1 MTTALDAYLTAEGI
15 KDADFAPLID
25 RDRSM
30 VSKLRRGIVR
40 PSIELADTIEKST
53 GGAVPIRAWLP
64 DESAQA
70 EAA

>member
-40 PSIELADTIEKST
+40 PSIELADAIEKASQ
-53 GGAVPIRAWLP
+53 GAVPIKAWLP
-64 DESAQA
+64 DSNAQA